1 MSETIVSSDKDELRR
16 EKHRNYMRGY
26 YRRNKVRFH
35 ELGRKKR
42 LAEKMPKKCP
52 ICGETKVFAPKHR
65 KYCSSECSK
74 KVFNLAVRNYHKR
87 WESKEFSTLVPKR
100 PILLDLLQKFEQE
113 RQINLYSASPIKLT
127 NQSFGRISRRKD
139 GRYFL
144 YLPKK
149 LVEDTG
155 FPFKIH
161 SSVRVKVSFTKE
173 KKLIIEDLSDTRYD

>member
-1 MSETIVSSDKDELRR
+1 MDSIDKHELRR
-16 EKHRNYMRGY
+16 EKHRNYMRDY
-26 YRRNKVRFH
+26 YRRNKVRIND
-35 ELGRKKR
+35 LQRKKK
-42 LAEKMPKKCP
+42 LAEKMAKKCP
-52 ICGETKVFAPKHR
+52 ICGETKVFAPKRR

-74 KVFNLAVRNYHKR
+74 KAYALKTKNYHKR
-87 WESKEFSTLVPKR
+87 LVNKKYSTLVPKR
-100 PILLDLLQKFEQE
+100 SILIDLLQKFEQE
-113 RQINLYSASPIKLT
+113 RQI

-173 KKLIIEDLSDTRYD
+173 KKLIIEDLEDTKCD